1 MEKDADMLPNLKSEI
16 RNLKCKSLAMLAIA
30 VLASSVAP
38 AFADLITLKSGGELR
53 GQIQAAKDS
62 KATTPYVIKTL
73 AGSVVEVARD
83 EVESITRRRVAIE
96 EYEVRVKE
104 TADSVE
110 AQWELAEWCR
120 ERSMTPQRRTHL
132 ERIVEIDP
140 RHDRAHRGLGHV
152 YEQGRWT
159 TQDEIMSARGYVKHK
174 GRWVLPQE
182 LALMDEEKRETEGE
196 KAWFKKI
203 KMWQGWLADNGKQDR
218 QQEAFRGLMS
228 IDDPH
233 AVPALIKTFYGAALE
248 DQRLMYVRIL
258 RQIDGEK
265 AAGALVLQSLHD
277 QSDVVRTAAVAGIT
291 PVHREKA
298 ILAYVGALK
307 HGENQVVLN
316 AGEALGTIGD
326 RAVVPALID
335 ALVTTHRYKV
345 TVPGG
350 AGTTVSMS
358 ADGSPV
364 PSGISLPP
372 EIAGMLLTGQ
382 LPFGVQVGP
391 QPGVV
396 SKQVTVNRDE
406 QNVTVLT
413 ALQNLTGENLGYDE
427 LLWKRWWT
435 EKSAG
440 GANAKSKTKR

>member
-1 MEKDADMLPNLKSEI
+1 MLPNLRFDI
-16 RNLKCKSLAMLAIA
+16 RDLKCISRAMLAVA
-30 VLASSVAP
+30 LLALTVVP
-38 AFADLITLKSGGELR
+38 ASADLITLKSGGELR

-83 EVESITRRRVAIE
+83 EVESVTRRRVVIE
-96 EYEVRVKE
+96 EYEVRVRE
-104 TADSVE
+104 TADTVE

-132 ERIVEIDP
+132 ERIVELDP

-182 LALMDEEKRETEGE
+182 LALMEEEKRETEAE
-196 KAWFKKI
+196 KAWFKRI
-203 KMWQGWLADNGKQDR
+203 KMWQGWLTDIGKPDR
-218 QQEAFRGLMS
+218 QQEAYRSLVA

-233 AVPALIKTFYGAALE
+233 AVPALIKTFYGAANE
-248 DQRLMYVRIL
+248 DQRLMYVGIL
-258 RQIDGEK
+258 KQIDSEK
-265 AAGALVLQSLHD
+265 AAGALTLQSLHD
-277 QSDVVRTAAVAGIT
+277 ESDSVRTAAIAGIRAAY
-291 PVHREKA
+291 REKA
-298 ILAYVGALK
+298 IRAYVGALK
-307 HGENQVVLN
+307 HGVNQIVLR

-326 RAVVPALID
+326 EAIVPALID

-358 ADGSPV
+358 SDGNLV
-364 PSGISLPP
+364 PNGISLPP

-391 QPGVV
+391 QPGAV
-396 SKQVTVNRDE
+396 SQQVTVKRDE

>member
-1 MEKDADMLPNLKSEI
+1 MPLNLKSEI
-16 RNLKCKSLAMLAIA
+16 RNLKCTSRAMLAVA
-30 VLASSVAP
+30 LLASCASP
-38 AFADLITLKSGGELR
+38 ASADLITLKSGGELR
-53 GQIQAAKDS
+53 GQIQTAKDS

-83 EVESITRRRVAIE
+83 EVESVTRRRVAIE

-104 TADSVE
+104 TADTVE

-132 ERIVEIDP
+132 ERIVELDP

-159 TQDEIMSARGYVKHK
+159 TQDEIMTARGYVKHK

-182 LALMDEEKRETEGE
+182 LALMEEEKRETEAE
-196 KAWFKKI
+196 KSWFKKI
-203 KMWQGWLADNGKQDR
+203 RMWQGWLADNGKPDR
-218 QQEAFRGLMS
+218 QQEAFRGLIA
-228 IDDPH
+228 IDDVH
-233 AVPALIKTFYGAALE
+233 AVPALIKTFYGAPSE

-258 RQIDGEK
+258 RQIDSEK
-265 AAGALVLQSLHD
+265 AAGGLVLQSLQD
-277 QSDVVRTAAVAGIT
+277 ESDPVRMAAIAGIR
-291 PVHREKA
+291 PAYREKA
-298 ILAYVGALK
+298 IRAYVGALK
-307 HGENQVVLN
+307 HGANQIVLR

-326 RAVVPALID
+326 QAVVPALIE

-358 ADGSPV
+358 ADGSPI
-364 PSGISLPP
+364 PNGISLPP

-391 QPGVV
+391 QPGAM
-396 SKQVTVNRDE
+396 SKQITVNRDE

-413 ALQNLTGENLGYDE
+413 ALQNLTGQNLGFDE
-427 LLWKRWWT
+427 SLWKRWWT

>member
-1 MEKDADMLPNLKSEI
+1 MLPNLRSEI
-16 RNLKCKSLAMLAIA
+16 RNLKCTARAILAVGA
-30 VLASSVAP
+30 LASCIAP
-38 AFADLITLKSGGELR
+38 ASADLITLKSGGELR

-62 KATTPYVIKTL
+62 KTTTPYLIKTL

-83 EVESITRRRVAIE
+83 EVESVIRRRVAIE

-104 TADSVE
+104 TADTVE

-120 ERSMTPQRRTHL
+120 ERSMTPQRHTHL
-132 ERIVEIDP
+132 ERIVDLDP

-152 YEQGRWT
+152 YEKGRWT

-182 LALMDEEKRETEGE
+182 LALMDEEKRETEAE
-196 KAWFKKI
+196 KSWFKKI
-203 KMWQGWLADNGKQDR
+203 KMWQGWLADSGKPDR
-218 QQEAFRGLMS
+218 QQEAFRSLMA
-228 IDDPH
+228 IEDPH
-233 AVPALIKTFYGAALE
+233 AIPALIKTFYGAALE
-248 DQRLMYVRIL
+248 EQRLMYVRIL

-265 AAGALVLQSLHD
+265 SAGALVLQSLQD
-277 QSDVVRTAAVAGIT
+277 ESDVVRSAAIAGIK

-298 ILAYVGALK
+298 IQVYVGALK
-307 HGENQVVLN
+307 HGANQLVLN

-391 QPGVV
+391 QPGAV
-396 SKQVTVNRDE
+396 SKQVTVSRDE

-427 LLWKRWWT
+427 LSWKRWWA

-440 GANAKSKTKR
+440 GATAKSKPKR